1 VLGTSAALCWGVG
14 DVAIALLA
22 RRAPFVTVA
31 VVVQGA
37 SVVMLVALAVALGD
51 LPQLSVGQWVM
62 ATALGPIGATAYLA
76 FYKALQLGPIASA
89 RAARVWVAAPA
100 GAPVGVSGGRRRGR
114 AGRYD
119 AARPLGLA
127 VVPRHSPGFGGIN
140 ALRRDPES
148 SDFHQLGMGAEE
160 LALVE
165 ARADLAGRTSGDRGQ
180 CRLTPRPLA

>member
-14 DVAIALLA
+14 DGAIALLA

-51 LPQLSVGQWVM
+51 LPQLSVGQWV
-62 ATALGPIGATAYLA
+62 AAAALGPIGATAYLA

-89 RAARVWVAAPA
+89 RAARMWVAAPA
-100 GAPVGVSGGRRRGR
+100 RAPVGVSGGRRRRR

-127 VVPRHSPGFGGIN
+127 VVPGIHL
-140 ALRRDPES
+140 AS
-148 SDFHQLGMGAEE
+148 AE
-160 LALVE
+160 
-165 ARADLAGRTSGDRGQ
+165 
-180 CRLTPRPLA
+180 